1 MNKKVLINQWKRR
14 GVVADYEKIWNIYIN
29 TTNCNKCNKLFNK
42 NINDRKCLDHDHK
55 TGLFRNILCSSCNLN
70 LYDRYNKPLY
80 LKGIIFNE
88 NRNSWRYDRT
98 INKKRI
104 YSKSNKNKII
114 SLCYKYIIILKMKS
128 GIIKT

>member
-1 MNKKVLINQWKRR
+1 MDKNKLIKQWKRR

-29 TTNCNKCNKLFNK
+29 TTNCNKCNKLFNQ

-55 TGLFRNILCSSCNLN
+55 TGLFRNILCSCCNLN

-80 LKGIIFNE
+80 LKGIIFNKS
-88 NRNSWRYDRT
+88 RKCWRYDRT

-104 YSKSNKNKII
+104 YSNSTKNKII
-114 SLCYKYIIILKMKS
+114 CLCYKYITILKMKS
-128 GIIKT
+128 GIIDT